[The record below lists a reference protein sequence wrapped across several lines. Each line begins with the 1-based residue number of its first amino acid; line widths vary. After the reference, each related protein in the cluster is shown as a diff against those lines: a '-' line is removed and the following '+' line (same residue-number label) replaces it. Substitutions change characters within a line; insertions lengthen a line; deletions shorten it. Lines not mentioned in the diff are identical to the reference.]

1 MVGRQSWKEMGDRE
15 KKRVNQRQR
24 GEEIKQR
31 GTRRDL
37 PWDTLKQ
44 SCGEEK
50 GRGKNVIEE
59 RMKERRKE

>member
-1 MVGRQSWKEMGDRE
+1 MGGGFTKGHRVQRVDGRETELEGKGGQRK

-37 PWDTLKQ
+37 P
-44 SCGEEK
+44 
-50 GRGKNVIEE
+50 
-59 RMKERRKE
+59 